1 MCDTSDGDG
10 MRPLE
15 LPMLFGRA
23 VEEGLGGE
31 PGGGKLA

>member
-1 MCDTSDGDG
+1 
-10 MRPLE
+10 LE

-23 VEEGLGGE
+23 EEDGLGGE